1 MRSRRVFALA
11 LVAMLAVSCGGTT
24 PAATSS
30 PAPATSAAAAAATA
44 TPVPTWAPTRDV
56 ELVVQAAAGGGSD
69 IFARKIADLLTKE
82 KVVGQPIN
90 VVNKAGGSGAV
101 AYSYVKQ
108 KAADPHTL
116 ATVTLSYL
124 TTPMQQNAGF
134 TYKDFTNIVTLAVD
148 DFIAVVKA
156 ESSYKSLTDL
166 VNAAKAKPKEIKVG
180 GTQVGSSD
188 SIIPA
193 LIEQAAGVKFN
204 YITFGSGGE
213 VNAALLGGTIDFAIA
228 NPGESLSLIEGKKL
242 RAVASFSPSR
252 LPGFDAPTAKEQG
265 INVQWEQFRGVIAPG
280 GLTAAQRTF
289 WEKALM
295 QITKNPEWDKYMKD
309 NTLRALVQTGT
320 DTDKY
325 LDAQNTSL
333 KTVLT
338 SLGVIK

>member
-1 MRSRRVFALA
+1 MRPRTYLA
-11 LVAMLAVSCGGTT
+11 FLAVAALAVSCGGTPAASPT
-24 PAATSS
+24 PAAS
-30 PAPATSAAAAAATA
+30 SAAAAPTATA
-44 TPVPTWAPTRDV
+44 APAWAPTRDV
-56 ELVVQAAAGGGSD
+56 ELIVQAAAGGGSD

-82 KVVGQPIN
+82 KALGQPIN
-90 VVNKAGGSGAV
+90 VVNKPGGSGAV

-108 KAADPHTL
+108 KASDPHTL

-134 TYKDFTNIVTLAVD
+134 TYKDFTNIITLAVD
-148 DFIAVVKA
+148 DFIAVVKN
-156 ESSYKSLTDL
+156 ESTYKTLSDL
-166 VNAAKAKPKEIKVG
+166 VNAAKASPKTIKVG

-242 RAVASFSPSR
+242 RAVAAFSPSR
-252 LPGFDAPTAKEQG
+252 LPGFDVATAKEQG
-265 INVQWEQFRGVIAPG
+265 VNVQWEQFRGVIAPG
-280 GLTAAQRTF
+280 GLTAAQRAF

-295 QITKNPEWDKYMKD
+295 QVTKNAEWDKYMKD
-309 NTLRALVQTGT
+309 NTLRPLVQTGS
-320 DTDKY
+320 DTDRY
-325 LDAQNTSL
+325 LDTQSTSL
-333 KTVLT
+333 KAVLT